1 MSDLPPLDQPQ
12 AYVVVG
18 PNDQRGPYTLE
29 LLISEVMAERL
40 SEATP
45 VWWPGLADWTTMG
58 AHPGVAD
65 ELARRRG
72 AAAPAAPAWAE
83 PSSEPSAAPPSDPSA
98 ADPYAA
104 PAPGAHAAPAAEPAP
119 SADQYGAPAE
129 QYGAP
134 AEQYGAPAEQAG
146 ASADTFATAGGEP
159 IADEEP
165 VDAEI
170 IEVAEVVG
178 VDPQHGEVFAA
189 LVARSAVRAERQSR
203 VDAVNEQLVGAVAAA
218 VSGQGFSFV
227 ERTGA
232 DRREELRFEGGQ
244 GDMVMV
250 SLGRAEGS
258 DAAALRE
265 DHVPI
270 TITYRSSAT
279 PGEHAGAAQD
289 GGSGGGHGEV
299 VVAADEWTGQS
310 TSSVSLFLGLD
321 EYLDEQLEVDGE
333 ALVRDVGAA
342 VAVVRSKLA

>member
-1 MSDLPPLDQPQ
+1 MSDLPPLEQPQ

-29 LLISEVMAERL
+29 LLITEVLAERL

-58 AHPGVAD
+58 AHPGISG

-72 AAAPAAPAWAE
+72 ATTSSAPAWA
-83 PSSEPSAAPPSDPSA
+83 APA

-104 PAPGAHAAPAAEPAP
+104 PAPDPYAAPAADPYAAPAADPYAAPAADPYAAPAAEP
-119 SADQYGAPAE
+119 GPAT
-129 QYGAP
+129 
-134 AEQYGAPAEQAG
+134 
-146 ASADTFATAGGEP
+146 DTFAPAAGGDASA
-159 IADEEP
+159 ADEEP

-170 IEVAEVVG
+170 IEVAEVVAPDG
-178 VDPQHGEVFAA
+178 QHVEVFSA

-218 VSGQGFSFV
+218 VSSQGFTFA
-227 ERTGA
+227 ERNRA
-232 DRREELRFEGGQ
+232 DRSEELRFEGSDA
-244 GDMVMV
+244 DMVMV

-258 DAAALRE
+258 DVDALRE

-270 TITYRSSAT
+270 TITYRASSQ
-279 PGEHAGAAQD
+279 GAVADQ
-289 GGSGGGHGEV
+289 GGGEHGEV

-310 TSSVSLFLGLD
+310 TSSVSLFLGLGD
-321 EYLDEQLEVDGE
+321 YLDDQLSVDGD

>member
-72 AAAPAAPAWAE
+72 AAAPAAAPAWAE
-83 PSSEPSAAPPSDPSA
+83 PSSDPYAAPPSDPYAAPA

-104 PAPGAHAAPAAEPAP
+104 PAADPSAAPAAEPAP
-119 SADQYGAPAE
+119 SAQQYGAPSDQYGAPAD
-129 QYGAP
+129 P
-134 AEQYGAPAEQAG
+134 
-146 ASADTFATAGGEP
+146 FATAANEP
-159 IADEEP
+159 VTDEEP

-218 VSGQGFSFV
+218 VTGQGFSFA

-250 SLGRAEGS
+250 SLGRAEGA
-258 DAAALRE
+258 DAAAIRE

-279 PGEHAGAAQD
+279 PGEQGVAAQ
-289 GGSGGGHGEV
+289 GGESGGGHGEV
-299 VVAADEWTGQS
+299 LVAADEWTGQS

-321 EYLDEQLEVDGE
+321 EYVDEQLEVDGE

>member
-58 AHPGVAD
+58 AHPGVAA

-72 AAAPAAPAWAE
+72 AAAPAAAPAWAE
-83 PSSEPSAAPPSDPSA
+83 PSSDPYAAPPADPYAAPA

-104 PAPGAHAAPAAEPAP
+104 PAAEPAP
-119 SADQYGAPAE
+119 PSDQYGAPAD
-129 QYGAP
+129 P
-134 AEQYGAPAEQAG
+134 
-146 ASADTFATAGGEP
+146 FATAANEP
-159 IADEEP
+159 VADEEP

-218 VSGQGFSFV
+218 VAGQGFSFA

-258 DAAALRE
+258 DASALRE

-270 TITYRSSAT
+270 TITYRSSAA
-279 PGEHAGAAQD
+279 PGEQGAAQDGAAQD
-289 GGSGGGHGEV
+289 GGEAGGGHGQV